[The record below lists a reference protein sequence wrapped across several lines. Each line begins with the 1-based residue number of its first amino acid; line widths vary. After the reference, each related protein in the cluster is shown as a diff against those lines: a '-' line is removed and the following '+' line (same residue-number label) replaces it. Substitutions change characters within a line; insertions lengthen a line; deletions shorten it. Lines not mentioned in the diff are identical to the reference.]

1 MIMKK
6 IGLIVIAVFFF
17 IPLFAQETAEQKDA
31 KRRMFIDDF
40 LATYEAAYEKEEIE
54 YIENFFSDDA
64 LIITE
69 TKQLSKCGEEM
80 VPLSTKKRPYK
91 LIVEDKTQ
99 YIQRLKELFEQN
111 IKIKLSMSGVR
122 IIQHSLYPEIF
133 GVSFLQMWLDQNNG
147 DNLENQMPGYVF
159 LMIDFKKNELTP
171 IIHVRTWQ
179 PEDNIKSPKDK
190 FNLMD
195 FRIYDFKE

>member
-1 MIMKK
+1 MKK